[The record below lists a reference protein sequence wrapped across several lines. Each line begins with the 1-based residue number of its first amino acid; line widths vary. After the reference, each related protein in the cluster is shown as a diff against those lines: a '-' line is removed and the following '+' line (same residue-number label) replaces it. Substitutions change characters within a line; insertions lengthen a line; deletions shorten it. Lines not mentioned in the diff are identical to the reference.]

1 MLFKKFQ
8 QLAQWIGFLTIAGF
22 ALYGIVTLG
31 SGRAWAVGNTAPSAI
46 TIPSTFNYQGFLRDA
61 QGNPITGTRK
71 IKVSLWTAVTA
82 GTELY
87 TETFTGVSVRDGL
100 FNVVMGSTQSMSPT
114 YFQNVAPLF
123 VGIAVDDGA
132 ELLPR
137 QRIHP
142 VPWALTSTTLV
153 PDASVTNLTNSG
165 LLYVSADKKNYIG
178 PSENPTFVD
187 GLFFWGNKG
196 FAWIAKDANGYLM
209 TLKQETGAWI
219 DKGLAVGGSI
229 SSAGTISS
237 DVNVNVGNNLNV
249 AGGMFLNG
257 ESPVLIK
264 RINDYQLANNNP
276 GTIPTGV
283 LLADYWCTM
292 AGWDASYDVKEGS
305 TGRWSRHLYT
315 IEGQWHVYFRSHVDN
330 AALKVNSVE
339 VVCYRYGI
347 LDVSVIDAA
356 TGRTATDA
364 GSLDLSAPPSEQ
376 E

>member
-22 ALYGIVTLG
+22 ALYGVVTLG
-31 SGRAWAVGNTAPSAI
+31 SGRAWAVGNAAPSAI

-87 TETFTGVSVRDGL
+87 TETFTDVSVRDGL
-100 FNVVMGSTQSMSPT
+100 FNVVMGSTQNMSPS

-153 PDASVTNLTNSG
+153 PDASVSNLTNNG

-209 TLKQETGAWI
+209 TLKQETGGWI
-219 DKGLAVGGSI
+219 DKGLAVGG
-229 SSAGTISS
+229 TITS
-237 DVNVNVGNNLNV
+237 DVNVNVGNNLSL
-249 AGGMFLNG
+249 AGAMFVNG
-257 ESPVLIK
+257 ESPILIK
-264 RINDYQLANNNP
+264 QFIDQP
-276 GTIPTGV
+276 HGVWVDTGIP
-283 LLADYWCTM
+283 YSKYNCTM
-292 AGWDASYDVKEGS
+292 GSWTIRMDINESAVGDWFRYVERNATTGNWDAMSRSVIHSS
-305 TGRWSRHLYT
+305 TPSKIL
-315 IEGQWHVYFRSHVDN
+315 FD
-330 AALKVNSVE
+330 
-339 VVCYRYGI
+339 VVCFHTNISQWTQQSPARSAVGFEDASLQ
-347 LDVSVIDAA
+347 LDVTADE
-356 TGRTATDA
+356 TG
-364 GSLDLSAPPSEQ
+364 Q
-376 E
+376 